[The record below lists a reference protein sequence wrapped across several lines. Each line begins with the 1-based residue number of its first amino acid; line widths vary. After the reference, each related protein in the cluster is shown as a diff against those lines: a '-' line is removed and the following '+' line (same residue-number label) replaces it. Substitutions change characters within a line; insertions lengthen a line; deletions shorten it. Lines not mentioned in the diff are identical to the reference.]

1 MGVKRGLRKSTAV
14 VVASVI
20 FGLVVAC
27 GGDDDE
33 ASAEERFCE
42 AGDELRSQIS
52 GLSSF
57 NVVEEGTGALED
69 RLDEIAGTVEDL
81 RDAGSDVAQEEIS
94 ALDTA
99 LDELQ
104 SSVDELGGEDLTAE
118 NAQAVVNSVLD
129 VAAAANQV
137 LTTLRDTCE

>member
-1 MGVKRGLRKSTAV
+1 MAIRRDLRTLIAWIVAGLF
-14 VVASVI
+14 
-20 FGLVVAC
+20 FGLLVAC
-27 GGDDDE
+27 GGDDNG
-33 ASAEERFCE
+33 ASAEDRFCD
-42 AGDELRSQIS
+42 AGDQLRAQIS
-52 GLSSF
+52 DLSDF

-81 RDAGSDVAQEEIS
+81 RDAGSEVAQDEIS

-99 LDELQ
+99 LDDLE

-118 NAQAVVNSVLD
+118 NAQAVVDSVLD